1 MTDSRRRAFL
11 PNFCAIRMVFAVV
24 VSAELL
30 AIVLTLGAF
39 PPAQQFW
46 AELSLRSLYIQWVA
60 LSVSALYCGL
70 RQPLGRLSH
79 ATAGSLAWLLILAV
93 TGAVYYAAEVLGLR
107 PGSSTTP
114 ALLHH
119 LAIAGIVG
127 AVLLR
132 YLYEQHRERQRE
144 LAESQARLQALQA
157 RIRPHFL
164 FNSMNTI
171 ASLTRVDA
179 ELAEQVVE
187 DLSDLF
193 RATLSDAKTLST
205 LERELELARGYLR
218 IEQQRLGERLQIE
231 WDIDGVPGEAHL
243 PALLLQPLLENA
255 VYHGIEPATAGG
267 RVTIS
272 GRFRDGI
279 ASLAVR
285 NTLPQTPQ
293 PVSRRGNRMAQE
305 NVRERLDAAF
315 GDAAGMVV
323 GQVDGCY
330 QVRIHFPCGREAA
343 AQA

>member
-1 MTDSRRRAFL
+1 MADEAQRAFL

-39 PPAQQFW
+39 PAADMFW
-46 AELSLRSLYIQWVA
+46 DELSRRSLYVQWVA

-70 RQPLGRLSH
+70 RLPLGRLSH
-79 ATAGSLAWLLILAV
+79 AHAGIIAWCMILLV
-93 TGAVYYAAEVLGLR
+93 TLGVFMAAQWLNLR
-107 PGSSTTP
+107 GESPVMP
-114 ALLHH
+114 ALAQH

-179 ELAEQVVE
+179 DLAEQVVH

-193 RATLSDAKTLST
+193 RATLSDADRAST
-205 LERELELARGYLR
+205 LEREFDLARGYLR
-218 IEQQRLGERLQIE
+218 IEGQRLGQRLRVE
-231 WDIDGVPGEAHL
+231 WDVEELPLDVRL

-255 VYHGIEPATAGG
+255 VYHGIEPSAQPG
-267 RVTIS
+267 TIS
-272 GRFRDGI
+272 IDIQRKSERLEIILSNPVPKMTRTQTGNKMALANIEERLQLHFDAEATLTTKSEDGRF
-279 ASLAVR
+279 
-285 NTLPQTPQ
+285 
-293 PVSRRGNRMAQE
+293 E
-305 NVRERLDAAF
+305 
-315 GDAAGMVV
+315 
-323 GQVDGCY
+323 
-330 QVRIHFPCGREAA
+330 VRIVLPCVRGGK
-343 AQA
+343 